1 MNAKTYNSTYKKIKH
16 NRKGGMDELYELL
29 DNEHYDQ
36 VLYLITHMARAVSV
50 KFMERCLIFQLVKQI
65 KKDKNQ
71 AYFDIVLDII
81 VYFLYDYHYIARGN
95 WIKLNQYLRASLFK
109 NGKTVFEYTGSLLV
123 REYSIRDSL
132 INNYNIE
139 PYHKNLII

>member
-95 WIKLNQYLRASLFK
+95 WIKLNQYLRASLF
-109 NGKTVFEYTGSLLV
+109 N
-123 REYSIRDSL
+123 
-132 INNYNIE
+132 
-139 PYHKNLII
+139 